1 MSHMD
6 ERRRF
11 ERISI
16 PASAQIHLQTASGK
30 EIGLVTMLGRGGL
43 MVDTQESF
51 ELGKKMELRI
61 MDEAEGIHR
70 KVAMV
75 PRYRQGQGV
84 GFEFYHLDADAA
96 VEIGVMIGKYYSHE
110 TRK

>member
-1 MSHMD
+1 MTMD

-16 PASAQIHLQTASGK
+16 PASAGIHLQTTSGK
-30 EIGLVTMLGRGGL
+30 EIGRVTMLGRGGL

-51 ELGKKMELRI
+51 ELGKKIELRI

-84 GFEFYHLDADAA
+84 GFEFHHLDADTA

>member
-1 MSHMD
+1 MD
-6 ERRRF
+6 ERRKF
-11 ERISI
+11 ERIAI
-16 PASAQIHLQTASGK
+16 PASARIHLQSGSGK
-30 EIGLVTMLGRGGL
+30 ELGAVTMLGRGGL

-51 ELGKKMELRI
+51 ELGKKIDLRI

-70 KVAMV
+70 KVTAI

-96 VEIGVMIGKYYSHE
+96 VEIGVIIGKYYTHAA
-110 TRK
+110 KK